1 MVLSTKLSRLNET
14 LFPERVV
21 KKEREQ
27 VVVCVCLRERERER
41 EGEREGGKERERERE
56 LEVNKKE
63 EEVGKSEP
71 ANPLEHASIYRA
83 SFSVLFII
91 PDVIVCLPFI
101 DFTDP

>member
-27 VVVCVCLRERERER
+27 VVVCVCLRERERE
-41 EGEREGGKERERERE
+41 GGEGGWEGERERERE

>member
-27 VVVCVCLRERERER
+27 VVVCVCLREREREGGGGGR
-41 EGEREGGKERERERE
+41 EGERERERE

>member
-27 VVVCVCLRERERER
+27 VVVCVCLREREREGGEGGR
-41 EGEREGGKERERERE
+41 EGERERERE

>member
-27 VVVCVCLRERERER
+27 VVVCLCLRERERKS
-41 EGEREGGKERERERE
+41 EGETERE

-83 SFSVLFII
+83 SFSILFII